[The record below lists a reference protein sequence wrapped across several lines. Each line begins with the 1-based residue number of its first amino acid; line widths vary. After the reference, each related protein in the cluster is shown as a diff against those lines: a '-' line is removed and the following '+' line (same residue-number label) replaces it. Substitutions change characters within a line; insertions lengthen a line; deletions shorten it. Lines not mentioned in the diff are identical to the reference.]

1 MVIIT
6 YHEVTT
12 RYGLT
17 PAEVRDWLNVG
28 LLEAAPAPDAVQ
40 VPDPDALPY
49 LARLHHELHL
59 PPESL
64 HIIAGMRQR
73 LLALQA
79 ALAEQQA
86 RAEGW
91 ERFGSG
97 ADRAED
103 L

>member
-1 MVIIT
+1 MTIIT
-6 YHEVTT
+6 YQEVTT

-17 PAEVRDWLNVG
+17 PAEVRGWLDVG

-86 RAEGW
+86 RAAQW
-91 ERFGSG
+91 ERFGGSG
-97 ADRAED
+97 GGAED